1 MSDNEIHLNLFPATS
16 PYDEVI
22 SDDPPFDSNRH
33 LALEQP
39 VFTLSL
45 AELGYGPEVRATT
58 ASDIAAS
65 SCFRILSEEG
75 VAAMYHVCKQLEAF
89 TTSNPRIERN
99 TRGGVYRS
107 RFLRDFSLSPDV
119 ADHLSGILKTPL
131 RPIAMGH
138 QLAHLNYAPKAAGEN
153 IDKWHYDTLQ
163 VDTVMFV
170 TDPNAVSGG
179 EFQYFRGTRD
189 EMAAIKERGE
199 AIPET
204 RIVAPEM
211 PGPGYAVLMQ
221 GNYVVHRA
229 KGLSEPGER
238 ITLVNGYSYAD
249 MSVDD
254 YTAVDQ
260 LVFAEPEEI
269 VGAEYSRHVALRCA
283 RQMMQLVNEPN
294 FSLDLSAHAKQL
306 TGIRDE
312 LNQAIEQLDGAK
324 NSQMR
329 HFGD

>member
-1 MSDNEIHLNLFPATS
+1 MIMFAPIS
-16 PYDEVI
+16 P
-22 SDDPPFDSNRH
+22 
-33 LALEQP
+33 
-39 VFTLSL
+39 FTISL
-45 AELGYGPEVRATT
+45 AELGYESEVLATT
-58 ASDIAAS
+58 GSEIAAS
-65 SCFRILSEEG
+65 SCFRILSDEG
-75 VAAMYHVCKQLEAF
+75 VAVMHRVCKQLEAF

-107 RFLRDFSLSPDV
+107 HFLRDFSLSIEV
-119 ADHLSGILKTPL
+119 ADHLSSILKTPL

-153 IDKWHYDTLQ
+153 VDKWHYDTLQ

-199 AIPET
+199 SILET
-204 RIVAPEM
+204 RIISPEM

-229 KGLSEPGER
+229 KGLSKPGER

-249 MSVDD
+249 MSIDD

-260 LVFAEPEEI
+260 LIFAEPEET
-269 VGAEYSRHVALRCA
+269 VGAEYSRHVALSCS
-283 RQMMQLVNEPN
+283 RQMMQWVKEPD
-294 FSLDLSAHAKQL
+294 FALDLSAQAKQL
-306 TGIRDE
+306 
-312 LNQAIEQLDGAK
+312 
-324 NSQMR
+324 
-329 HFGD
+329 

>member
-1 MSDNEIHLNLFPATS
+1 MSHNDIQLNLFPNTS
-16 PYDEVI
+16 PYCEAI
-22 SDDPPFDSNRH
+22 SDDPPFDPDRH
-33 LALEQP
+33 LALEKP
-39 VFTLSL
+39 EFTISL
-45 AELGYGPEVRATT
+45 AELGYESEVLATT
-58 ASDIAAS
+58 GSEIAAS
-65 SCFRILSEEG
+65 SCFRILSDEG
-75 VAAMYHVCKQLEAF
+75 VAVMHRVCKQLEAF

-107 RFLRDFSLSPDV
+107 HFLRDFSLSIEV
-119 ADHLSGILKTPL
+119 ADHLSSILKTPL

-153 IDKWHYDTLQ
+153 VDKWHYDTLQ

-199 AIPET
+199 SIPET
-204 RIVAPEM
+204 RIISPEM

-229 KGLSEPGER
+229 KGLSKPGER

-249 MSVDD
+249 MSIDD

-260 LVFAEPEEI
+260 LIFAEPEET

-283 RQMMQLVNEPN
+283 RQMMQLVNEPD

-306 TGIRDE
+306 SRIRDE
-312 LNQAIEQLDGAK
+312 LNQAIRQLDSAK
-324 NSQMR
+324 QGEMR

>member
-1 MSDNEIHLNLFPATS
+1 MSDNDIHLNLFPATS
-16 PYDEVI
+16 PYSEAI
-22 SDDPPFDSNRH
+22 SDDPPFDPDRH
-33 LALEQP
+33 LALEEP
-39 VFTLSL
+39 EFVISLSD
-45 AELGYGPEVRATT
+45 LGYELENESATG
-58 ASDIAAS
+58 SDIAAS
-65 SCFRILSEEG
+65 ACFRVLSEEG
-75 VAAMYHVCKQLEAF
+75 VAAMQHVCKQLESF

-107 RFLRDFSLSPDV
+107 RFLRDFSLSPEV
-119 ADHLSGILKTPL
+119 AAHLSGILKAPL

-138 QLAHLNYAPKAAGEN
+138 QLAHLNYAPKEAGKN
-153 IDKWHYDTLQ
+153 VDKWHCDTLQ

-170 TDPNAVSGG
+170 TDPKSVSGG

-199 AIPET
+199 AIPED
-204 RIVAPEM
+204 RIISPEM

-221 GNYVVHRA
+221 GNFVVHRA
-229 KGLSEPGER
+229 KGLSKPGER

-260 LVFAEPEEI
+260 LIFAEPEET

-283 RQMMQLVNEPN
+283 RQMMHLVNEPD
-294 FSLDLSAHAKQL
+294 FSLDLSAHAQKL
-306 TGIRDE
+306 ARIRNE
-312 LNQAIEQLDGAK
+312 LDQAIGQLGSAK
-324 NSQMR
+324 QGEIK